1 MSLDDI
7 FFLGDE
13 PVIKEEMRIMV
24 QDKEINKTNN
34 KVNAVGLDVGTGWIC
49 GSYLKTKKKIEYTP
63 LRSCFYKIPD
73 SMFSNSMFNVST
85 MKYIKHNDDVYI
97 IGEDALT
104 MAKIQNSTAL
114 RPLSKGTINPNE
126 RSSAAVL
133 KEMLRYCIEAGNPDD
148 NANVVYS
155 IPAETIGTGNS
166 FNVEYHSL
174 SIEALIKN
182 LGYKPHELNEA
193 YAVIISEL
201 ENASEV
207 TGLGFSFGAGLVN
220 VAFVYK
226 GMLLFSFSI
235 NKSGDFIDSESARA
249 TGVSESM
256 INHIK
261 ENQLDLTSE
270 ITSLSPEEQALVF
283 THRHVIKNA
292 IQTTVDVFNKS
303 NDINIIDEIPIV
315 VSGGTTLPHGFVE
328 IFKEEMD
335 KQTIPFKYTDI
346 IPAHDK
352 LTSVSKGCLLMA
364 KAMDQNE

>member
-7 FFLGDE
+7 FFLGEE
-13 PVIKEEMRIMV
+13 PVIKEGTRIME
-24 QDKEINKTNN
+24 QDKETRDEMN
-34 KVNAVGLDVGTGWIC
+34 KVTAVGLDVGTGWIC

-73 SMFSNSMFNVST
+73 TMFSNSMFNVST

-104 MAKIQNSTAL
+104 MAKIQNNKAL
-114 RPLSKGTINPNE
+114 RPLSKGTINPDE

-133 KEMLRYCIEAGNPDD
+133 KEMLRYCIESGDPAEK
-148 NANVVYS
+148 ANVVYS
-155 IPAETIGTGNS
+155 IPAETEGTDNK

-174 SIEALIKN
+174 SISALIEN
-182 LGYKPHELNEA
+182 LGYTPHELNEA

-201 ENASEV
+201 ENAKEV

-261 ENQLDLTSE
+261 ENQLNLTSD
-270 ITSLSPEEQALVF
+270 IISLSPEEQALVF

-292 IQTTVDVFNKS
+292 IQTMIDVFNNS

-315 VSGGTTLPHGFVE
+315 VSGGTTLPHGFID
-328 IFKEEMD
+328 IFKDELD
-335 KQTIPFKYTDI
+335 KQAIPFKYTDI
-346 IPAHDK
+346 IPAKDK

-364 KAMDQNE
+364 QTME